1 MRTPI
6 LLYVVICLSL
16 PVLSFGRQVTIRTI
30 KEQSPVRKID
40 YTFPHIIYGANKTVA
55 TKINHT
61 LITDFL
67 QIDPKEV
74 RKSIFE
80 AVWPQEGESILASLS
95 EISWETHTNTLKLF
109 SVAISAEGCGAYCE
123 RFTNYY
129 SFDLKTGKLLTL
141 DQLFTQDGQ
150 RRLLDSVNLL
160 KKQELQTAVKE
171 LQESLHDKAQKQD
184 HERAKETM
192 ELYQDCLERGGVEL
206 IQDLSFYL
214 KGNSLFIH
222 IGRCSAHVNRAL
234 DDVGDFEFSFRFVNL
249 KQYLTPYGRQLLLQ

>member
-1 MRTPI
+1 M
-6 LLYVVICLSL
+6 
-16 PVLSFGRQVTIRTI
+16 LSFGRQVTIRTI
-30 KEQSPVRKID
+30 KGQSPVRQID
-40 YTFPHIIYGANKTVA
+40 YTFPHIVYGANKTVA
-55 TKINHT
+55 TKINHA

-80 AVWPQEGESILASLS
+80 AVWPQEGEGIPAFLS
-95 EISWETHTNTLKLF
+95 GISWETHTNTSKLF
-109 SVAISAEGCGAYCE
+109 SLAISAEGCGAYCE
-123 RFTNYY
+123 YFTNYY
-129 SFDLKTGKLLTL
+129 SFDLKTGKLLGL

-150 RRLLDSVNLL
+150 RRMLDSVNLL

-171 LQESLHDKAQKQD
+171 LQASLQDTAQKEE

-192 ELYQDCLERGGVEL
+192 ELYQDCLEWGGVESM
-206 IQDLSFYL
+206 QDLSFHL

-234 DDVGDFEFSFRFVNL
+234 DDIGDFEFSFRPADL
-249 KQYLTPYGRQLLLQ
+249 KQFLTPYGQKLLL